1 MHRVQR
7 TKARRKLLVKLP
19 KSFSVRKTLFIGVLD
34 LASIFTAAAIRQ
46 RQKVSQMRFIV
57 IVTLALAL
65 MTVRAAAQQVAQ
77 TLILEHANV
86 FMGEHAP
93 AMRDVTVVIAEGRI
107 QSVDHSQ
114 SSVASLSAAR
124 RIDLRGAWAL
134 PGLIDAH
141 VHVTD
146 IAAAHRMLSL
156 GVTTG
161 RSMLT
166 TGYEDVGLKAL
177 YVRGAKD
184 IPNILAAGF
193 PVVAR
198 PMAMQP
204 DLSSLIF
211 NNLDLDDLRFRDRI
225 GADGARRIVSDNA
238 ARHVD
243 WIKVFANG
251 RAGVATADPMA
262 RDLDDA
268 ELAAA
273 VQQATALG
281 IPVAAHAYTDDGV
294 SAAVRAGVRTV
305 EHGSLVTEPTLRLL
319 HDRGVCFV
327 PTLSAFYESPTEGAA
342 ASADAKTLAARL
354 QAMRAGAH
362 GAVAAARKI
371 GVVVIAGTDTGYDA
385 GEPTVIDEI
394 QHIADEGF
402 SPASALDS
410 ATVLSASCLGINKSK
425 GAIRPGFDADVVVY
439 ATDPQVDLHV
449 LQKPL
454 LVITRGSIYLDN
466 LGNAPK

>member
-1 MHRVQR
+1 MRLI
-7 TKARRKLLVKLP
+7 AALLPV
-19 KSFSVRKTLFIGVLD
+19 LF
-34 LASIFTAAAIRQ
+34 
-46 RQKVSQMRFIV
+46 
-57 IVTLALAL
+57 AL
-65 MTVRAAAQQVAQ
+65 TTVDVRAQPHVPM
-77 TLILEHANV
+77 LVLEHANV
-86 FMGEHAP
+86 FMGALAP
-93 AMRDVTVVIAEGRI
+93 ALKDVTVVIADGRI
-107 QSVDHSQ
+107 QSIDRS
-114 SSVASLSAAR
+114 ASTTGNSPAAQ
-124 RIDLRGAWAL
+124 RIDLRGAWLL

-177 YVRGAKD
+177 YARGDND

-204 DLSSLIF
+204 DLSSLVF

-238 ARHVD
+238 TRHVD

-251 RAGVATADPMA
+251 RAGVMTADPRA

-305 EHGSLVTEPTLRLL
+305 EHGSLMTEPTLRLL
-319 HDRGVCFV
+319 HEHRVCFV
-327 PTLSAFYESPTEGAA
+327 PTLSAFYESQAEGDAKSVDAKALATRSHAMLEGA
-342 ASADAKTLAARL
+342 
-354 QAMRAGAH
+354 H
-362 GAVAAARKI
+362 VAVAIARKI

-394 QHIADEGF
+394 QHLADEGF
-402 SPASALDS
+402 GAAAALDS
-410 ATVLSASCLGINKSK
+410 ATALSAECLGIEKRK
-425 GAIRPGFDADVVVY
+425 GAIRPGLDADVVIY
-439 ATDPQVDLHV
+439 ASDPRLDLHT
-449 LQKPL
+449 LHKPL
-454 LVITRGSIYLDN
+454 FVITRGNIYLDN
-466 LGNAPK
+466 FVRNAE